1 MNITELEEVQK
12 KANKIITISDTN
24 AFPKRRG
31 LSLPL
36 RKMVIKV
43 EHDQS
48 YKIKHGINKTNKE
61 LCPVPPPSGKTK
73 TEVIQ

>member
-1 MNITELEEVQK
+1 MELEEVQK

-31 LSLPL
+31 LRKN
-36 RKMVIKV
+36 RKMVIEV

-61 LCPVPPPSGKTK
+61 YSPMSGKTK
-73 TEVIQ
+73 TRVIQ